1 MLLIPAIDLQAGRC
15 VRLKQG
21 RLDEVTVFSD
31 DPVAMVGHW
40 KAQGARRLHVVDLD
54 GAFAGKPKNR
64 ALIESMVAAA
74 GDMPVQLG
82 GGIRDANVIEAYFAA
97 GVTYAIVGTAAIE
110 SPDFLEQV
118 AQRWPQRIL
127 LGLDARADQLA
138 TSGWAQAQGGSAVEF
153 ARRAADLPLAGIVYT
168 DIERDGLLG
177 GVNVGAT
184 VAMAEAC
191 GFGVVASGGVANID
205 DLARLV
211 AGFAGSEGRLLGVIT
226 GRAIYDGRLDLAA
239 GQAFLDK
246 ELNSVSGSD
255 GHQGGGG

>member
-21 RLDEVTVFSD
+21 RMDEVTVFSE

-40 KAQGARRLHVVDLD
+40 QQQGARRLHVVDLD
-54 GAFAGKPKNR
+54 GAFAGQPRNR

-82 GGIRDANVIEAYFAA
+82 GGIRDAGVIEAYFAA
-97 GVTYAIVGTAAIE
+97 GVAYAIVGTAAIE
-110 SPDFLEQV
+110 SPDFLNQV
-118 AQRWPQRIL
+118 ARRWPQRIL

-138 TSGWAQAQGGSAVEF
+138 TSGWAQAQGGSAMEF
-153 ARRAADLPLAGIVYT
+153 ARRAGNLPLAGIVYT

-177 GVNVGAT
+177 GVNVAAT
-184 VAMAEAC
+184 VALAEAC
-191 GFGVVASGGVANID
+191 ACGVVASGGVANLA
-205 DLARLV
+205 DLERLV
-211 AGFAGSEGRLLGVIT
+211 VGFAGSESKLLGVIT

-239 GQAFLDK
+239 GQTFLD
-246 ELNSVSGSD
+246 SVSGSD
-255 GHQGGGG
+255 GHQSGGR